1 LKRFFKVPNAR
12 STVVLSC
19 EWRRLNNSFGFS
31 GSLVPLYSLRWYR
44 VERNGGSTPG
54 LAAYP
59 ASARK
64 YLPTL
69 LFCANLLANN

>member
-31 GSLVPLYSLRWYR
+31 GSLVPLYSLR
-44 VERNGGSTPG
+44 
-54 LAAYP
+54 
-59 ASARK
+59 
-64 YLPTL
+64 
-69 LFCANLLANN
+69 